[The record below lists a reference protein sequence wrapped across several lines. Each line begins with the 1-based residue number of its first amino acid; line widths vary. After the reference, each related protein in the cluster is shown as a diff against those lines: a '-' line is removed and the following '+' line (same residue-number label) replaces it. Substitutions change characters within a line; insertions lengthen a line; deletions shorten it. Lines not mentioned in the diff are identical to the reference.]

1 MRNIGLVVISLCFMS
16 CGASSTDQNNSVTEE
31 SIVQETGKVTVV
43 DVDEFESM
51 IATGNV
57 QVVDVRTPGE
67 VQQGVVSEGVIHADV
82 MNDNAFSQ
90 GIASLDK
97 SKPVLVYCKRG
108 GRSANAADMLK
119 AKGYTVYD
127 LDGGMDA
134 WMDAGK
140 ETVEL

>member
-1 MRNIGLVVISLCFMS
+1 MRNFGLAIISLCLMS
-16 CGASSTDQNNSVTEE
+16 CGAASTEQNDISSQEE
-31 SIVQETGKVTVV
+31 IIQESGKITVV
-43 DVDEFESM
+43 GVDEFESM
-51 IATGNV
+51 IAKGNV

-67 VQQGVVSEGVIHADV
+67 VQQGVVSKGVIHADM
-82 MNDNAFSQ
+82 MNDNAFAQ
-90 GIASLDK
+90 GITSLEK
-97 SKPVLVYCKRG
+97 SKPVLVYCKKG
-108 GRSANAADMLK
+108 GRSASAADILK